1 VPEDLLLEVGA
12 EEIPAS
18 FIGPAL
24 EDLRR
29 IITEGLAAAR
39 LTHGEVT
46 TYGTPRRLALLVRAV
61 SDGSPD
67 ASREVQGPSAK
78 AAYGPDGKPTQ
89 AAIKFAQSRGL
100 SVEQLSR
107 VSTPKGEYLSA
118 KVVER
123 GQPAGQLLPQV
134 LHAAVHGIN
143 FKKSMRWG
151 DVEQTFA
158 RPVHWI
164 VALLGREVL
173 PVVFGDVR
181 SGRITRGH
189 RFADPK
195 APNPSIEIRAP
206 ADYVAALR
214 QAHVVVDVEER
225 RSRVREAVQA
235 TARKAGG
242 RWLED
247 ERLLEEVANLVE
259 EPTPIPGSFDPRHLD
274 LPPEVL
280 IQEMRTHQ
288 RYFSVVDAQGK
299 LMPSFVAV
307 SNSPVDPARSARGY
321 ERVLRSRLAD
331 GRFFFDEDRKTP
343 LAERVPKLERVV
355 FQQTLGSYRDKVR
368 RLGSLGAWMAEA
380 VGFNDVL
387 TLERAALLCKADL
400 VTGMVGEFPELQG
413 VMGREYARA
422 SGEPPA
428 VADAIYEHYLPRGAS
443 DVLPLTDPGALLGI
457 ADRLDTL
464 CGIFAIGKPPTG
476 AADPFGLRRACL
488 GIINVTLSRRYR
500 FSLSAAVYEAL
511 KLLSHKVADVK
522 RKPGEPAV
530 ADQILDFFRGRLK
543 ALWGEKHPADVVEAV
558 LSAGFTDLVATQG
571 RVEALA
577 RQVSG
582 PEFAPLAVAFK
593 RVVNIVEKQARD
605 VKAEPPNPKKMVEDA
620 ERELHQGFAAL
631 RGKVSDRVKA
641 DDYAGAL
648 KEIVTLKPAIDRFF
662 DRVMVMAE
670 DRELRENRIRLLI
683 EIGSLFSQIADF
695 SKLQTV
701 V

>member
-1 VPEDLLLEVGA
+1 MPEDLLLEVGT

-24 EDLRR
+24 DDLRR
-29 IITEGLAAAR
+29 IITEGAATAR
-39 LTHGEVT
+39 LTYGEVA
-46 TYGTPRRLALLVRAV
+46 TYGTPRRLAVLVRAV

-67 ASREVQGPSAK
+67 VSREVQGPSAK
-78 AAYGPDGKPTQ
+78 AAFGTDGKPTQ
-89 AAIKFAQSRGL
+89 AAVKFAESRG
-100 SVEQLSR
+100 VKVDQLAR

-118 KVVER
+118 RVVER

-134 LHAAVHGIN
+134 LHAAVHGIK
-143 FKKSMRWG
+143 FAKSMRWG

-164 VALLGREVL
+164 VALLGKEVL

-181 SGRITRGH
+181 SGRVTRGH
-189 RFADPK
+189 RFANPK
-195 APNPSIEIRAP
+195 GPNPAIEIRAP
-206 ADYVAALR
+206 ADYLPTLR
-214 QAHVVVDVEER
+214 ASHVVADVAER
-225 RSRVREAVQA
+225 RNLVRDAVQA
-235 TARKAGG
+235 SAQKAGG
-242 RWLED
+242 QWRVD
-247 ERLLEEVANLVE
+247 ERLVEEVSNLVE
-259 EPTPIPGSFDPRHLD
+259 EPAPILGSFEERHLD

-280 IQEMRTHQ
+280 VQEMRTHQ
-288 RYFSVVDAQGK
+288 RYFSVVDGKGK
-299 LMPSFVAV
+299 LMPHFVAI
-307 SNSPVDPARSARGY
+307 SNTPVDAARSARGY

-343 LAERVPKLERVV
+343 LAERVPRLERVV
-355 FQQTLGSYRDKVR
+355 FQQKLGSYREKVQR
-368 RLGSLGAWMAEA
+368 IGSLSAWLAEA

-428 VADAIYEHYLPRGAS
+428 VAEAIADHYLPRGAA
-443 DVLPLTDPGALLGI
+443 DALPQGDAGALLGI

-464 CGIFAIGKPPTG
+464 CGLFAIGKAPTG
-476 AADPFGLRRACL
+476 TADPFGLRRACL
-488 GIINVTLSRRYR
+488 AIINVTLARRYR
-500 FSLSAAVYEAL
+500 YSLSGSVDEAL
-511 KLLSHKVADVK
+511 KHLASKVADVK
-522 RKPGEPAV
+522 RKAGEQAV
-530 ADQILDFFRGRLK
+530 AEQVLDFVRGRLR
-543 ALWGEKHPADVVEAV
+543 ALWSEKHPTDVVEAV
-558 LSAGFTDLVATQG
+558 LAAGFDDLVAAQL
-571 RVEALA
+571 RLEALA

-593 RVVNIVEKQARD
+593 RVVNIVEKQAQD
-605 VKAEPPNPKKMVEDA
+605 VKAAAPNAKKLVEEPEQ
-620 ERELHQGFAAL
+620 ELHRAYSAL
-631 RGKVSDRVKA
+631 RGKVAERVKA

-662 DRVMVMAE
+662 DKVMVMAE

-683 EIGSLFSQIADF
+683 EIGGLFSQIADF
-695 SKLQTV
+695 SKLQTLV
-701 V
+701 